1 MLPNRLSNESPVF
14 WLLTIDWRHP
24 VNILVLGVAFSDI
37 KGFPFGKYDPVGT
50 NKGAVTITHGGVA
63 RNVAE
68 DLAVLGANVAFPL
81 MTDDTPL
88 GKDIRQGLERA
99 GVDLSDAVQ
108 VERDGAGMWLAVFN
122 DQGEL
127 AGSVSQ
133 MPDVKPL
140 ENLLDEKGDR
150 LFSACDAV
158 VVEFDTSEYIARQ
171 ACELAR
177 KHDKPLYAIVG
188 NMSVILACPELM
200 ACTRAAIM
208 NEIEAGKLFG
218 CDLIGQGD
226 EEILEH
232 IREAGEKLALRSAI
246 VTRGP
251 RGCAWAD
258 FESGL
263 SGCMTPVECKVV
275 DTTGAGDAF
284 FSAAVMA
291 LTLGDSIPAACEKGT
306 LLAGR
311 VVQTAR
317 SACPPDC
324 RSMFTPQHP

>member
-1 MLPNRLSNESPVF
+1 M
-14 WLLTIDWRHP
+14 
-24 VNILVLGVAFSDI
+24 NILVLGVAFSDI
-37 KGFPFGKYDPVGT
+37 KGFPTAKYDPVGT
-50 NKGAVTITHGGVA
+50 NKGTVTITHGGVA

-68 DLAVLGANVAFPL
+68 DMAVLGAHVSFPL

-88 GKDIRQGLERA
+88 GKDIRQGLESA
-99 GVDLSDAVQ
+99 GIDLSDAVQ
-108 VERDGAGMWLAVFN
+108 VEQSGAGLWLAVFN
-122 DQGEL
+122 EHGEL

-140 ENLLDEKGDR
+140 EKLLDEKGDR

-158 VVEFDTSEYIARQ
+158 VVEFDTSEYIARRT
-171 ACELAR
+171 CELSQ
-177 KHDKPLYAIVG
+177 KHKKPLYVIVG

-218 CDLIGQGD
+218 RQLIGLGD
-226 EEILEH
+226 EEILECV
-232 IREAGEKLALRSAI
+232 REAGQKLGLRSAI

-251 RGCAWAD
+251 RGCAWTD
-258 FESGL
+258 FENGL
-263 SGCMTPVECKVV
+263 SGCMTPVECKVI
-275 DTTGAGDAF
+275 DSTGAGDAF

-311 VVQTAR
+311 VVQTDQ

-324 RSMFTPQHP
+324 KSMFTIQHL